1 MKPIQL
7 PPPDTQVDFSVF
19 LATARKTFLMDAL
32 CDVVSNLDV
41 SSIDSEL
48 ALFVPADDL
57 RKIASVGLRGE
68 LVFPVPIVLKE
79 NPRLLSY
86 YRLLL
91 GHSQKAFYDGRTGT
105 ASYKCMETSGL
116 LPKTAP
122 LNELCKELIRGL
134 CLLIQGITVSSIS
147 RNLLDDLTLLTLGP
161 QLRGGANVKK
171 GIISI
176 QAVFNLIKKI
186 VQPAIKQAS
195 ESELVLKNAAGRQVL
210 IQFASDPDIVIREA
224 LDKNHFRNIIAI
236 EVKGGTDFSNIHNRL
251 GEAEKSHIKAKQK
264 GYVECW
270 TIVNVHRIDS
280 ELAKRESP
288 STNQFFS
295 LSEIV
300 EEQTPAFTS
309 FQTRIISLTGISGK
323 ARRTRNLNDQKTT
336 DI

>member
-1 MKPIQL
+1 MKPITL
-7 PPPDTQVDFSVF
+7 PAPDTQVDFSVF
-19 LATARKTFLMDAL
+19 LATARKTFLIDAL
-32 CDVVSNLDV
+32 CDVVSRLEV
-41 SSIDSEL
+41 SKIDSQL
-48 ALFVPADDL
+48 SAFVPAEDL
-57 RKIASVGLRGE
+57 RKVASVGLRGE

-91 GHSQKAFYDGRTGT
+91 GHSQKAFYDGRAGT
-105 ASYKCMETSGL
+105 TSYKCMETSGL
-116 LPKTAP
+116 LPKKAS
-122 LNELCKELIRGL
+122 LDELCKELVRGL
-134 CLLIQGITVSSIS
+134 CLLIQGIEVSTIS
-147 RNLLDDLTLLTLGP
+147 RGLLDDLTLLTLGP

-224 LDKNHFRNIIAI
+224 LDKSQYRNIIAI

-270 TIVNVHRIDS
+270 TIVNVHRINS
-280 ELAKRESP
+280 ELSKRESP

-300 EEQTPAFTS
+300 QEQTEAFIDFKS
-309 FQTRIISLTGISGK
+309 RIISLTGLSGK
-323 ARRTRNLNDQKTT
+323 SLKRTRKTT
-336 DI
+336 N